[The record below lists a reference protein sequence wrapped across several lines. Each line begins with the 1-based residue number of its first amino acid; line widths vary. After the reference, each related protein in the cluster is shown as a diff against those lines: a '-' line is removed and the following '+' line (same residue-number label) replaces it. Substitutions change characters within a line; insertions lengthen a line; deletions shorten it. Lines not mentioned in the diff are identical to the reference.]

1 MESGGDL
8 PKTDHLPGRAKVF
21 APRAI
26 LSYSGSIAPAVPRW
40 SALPDHPLAE
50 AITLRDV
57 IRKLMENQKALEL
70 GTAQL
75 YLMNH
80 TLSSLDDII
89 ARGAMTA
96 AEREGVIQAARIVL
110 LMLH

>member
-1 MESGGDL
+1 MESGGYL
-8 PKTDHLPGRAKVF
+8 PKTDHLPGRANVF

-80 TLSSLDDII
+80 TLRSLDDIT

-96 AEREGVIQAARIVL
+96 AKRDSVIQAARIVL
-110 LMLH
+110 LMMH

>member
-1 MESGGDL
+1 M
-8 PKTDHLPGRAKVF
+8 
-21 APRAI
+21 
-26 LSYSGSIAPAVPRW
+26 PRW

-75 YLMNH
+75 YLMNY
-80 TLSSLDDII
+80 TLRSLDDII

-96 AEREGVIQAARIVL
+96 AERASVVQAARIVL
-110 LMLH
+110 LMMH

>member
-1 MESGGDL
+1 
-8 PKTDHLPGRAKVF
+8 
-21 APRAI
+21 
-26 LSYSGSIAPAVPRW
+26 
-40 SALPDHPLAE
+40 LPDHPLAE

-80 TLSSLDDII
+80 TRVASTTSSL
-89 ARGAMTA
+89 AGR
-96 AEREGVIQAARIVL
+96 
-110 LMLH
+110 